1 MKYTKL
7 MATLTISLS
16 LVLSGCANN
25 SNDNHSAK
33 SSKSSDVTKNL
44 PNTDTSDLASLNY
57 QNNTSA
63 IMTVNNDASN
73 LKASDWKYNHVE
85 YTNLDSLNRTSEGNT
100 AYLEKRNIAN
110 DSLRTRQVV
119 QPTGWHQKFV
129 NNDAIINRGHEIAY
143 SLSKGISV
151 NGKYEPSVQSGDQNN
166 LKNLFTQTAF
176 SNQKLQTIYESQV
189 REALRKDKKVIFQ
202 VTPIFRGN
210 ELMARGVHMQAI
222 STDGTLNFNVYIF
235 NVQPGVEFDYST
247 GRSKINNDI
256 KVPTPEN
263 APTFNNNRH
272 STYKKHHYVRDAVAV
287 GVVHHA
293 VKKHYERKYRK
304 EYKKTYQDRQY
315 HSRRHYF
322 RHRY

>member
-1 MKYTKL
+1 
-7 MATLTISLS
+7 MATITIGLS

-25 SNDNHSAK
+25 NENTSTK
-33 SSKSSDVTKNL
+33 SSKSTDVTKNL
-44 PNTDTSDLASLNY
+44 PNTNTSDLASLNY

-63 IMTVNNDASN
+63 IMTVNNDAST

-85 YTNLDSLNRTSEGNT
+85 YTNLDSLNRTSQGNT

-110 DSLRTRQVV
+110 DSLRIRQVV
-119 QPTGWHQKFV
+119 EPTGWHQKFI

-151 NGKYEPSVQSGDQNN
+151 NGKYEPTVQSGDQNN

-202 VTPIFRGN
+202 VTPIFRGD
-210 ELMARGVHMQAI
+210 ELMARGIHMQAI
-222 STDGTLNFNVYIF
+222 STDGSLNFNVYIF

-247 GRSKINNDI
+247 GRSKINNEI
-256 KVPTPEN
+256 KVPTPAN
-263 APTFNNNRH
+263 APSFNNHRNSYR
-272 STYKKHHYVRDAVAV
+272 KHHYVRDAVVA
-287 GVVHHA
+287 GVVHHEI
-293 VKKHYERKYRK
+293 KKHYERKYRK
-304 EYKKTYQDRQY
+304 EYKKETEHRTY
-315 HSRRHYF
+315 HSRRHYY
-322 RHRY
+322 RHKY

>member
-1 MKYTKL
+1 
-7 MATLTISLS
+7 MATLTIGLS

-25 SNDNHSAK
+25 SNENTATK
-33 SSKSSDVTKNL
+33 SSKSSDVTKDL
-44 PNTDTSDLASLNY
+44 PNTNTSDLASLNY

-73 LKASDWKYNHVE
+73 LKTSDWKYNHVE

-222 STDGTLNFNVYIF
+222 STDETLNFNVYIS
-235 NVQPGVEFDYST
+235 NVQPGVEFDYAT

-263 APTFNNNRH
+263 APSFNNH
-272 STYKKHHYVRDAVAV
+272 SNSYRKHHYVRDAVVA
-287 GVVHHA
+287 GVVHHEI
-293 VKKHYERKYRK
+293 KKHYERKYRK
-304 EYKKTYQDRQY
+304 EYKKETKHHQY
-315 HSRRHYF
+315 HSRRHYY
-322 RHRY
+322 RHKY

>member
-7 MATLTISLS
+7 MATLTIGLS

-25 SNDNHSAK
+25 SNENTATK
-33 SSKSSDVTKNL
+33 SSKSSDVTKDL
-44 PNTDTSDLASLNY
+44 PNTNTSDLASLNY

-73 LKASDWKYNHVE
+73 LKTSDWKYNHVE

-222 STDGTLNFNVYIF
+222 STDGTLNFNVYIS
-235 NVQPGVEFDYST
+235 NVQPGVEFDYAT

-263 APTFNNNRH
+263 APSFNNH
-272 STYKKHHYVRDAVAV
+272 SNSYRKHHYVRDAVVA
-287 GVVHHA
+287 GVVHHEI
-293 VKKHYERKYRK
+293 KKHYERKYRK
-304 EYKKTYQDRQY
+304 EYKKETEHRQY
-315 HSRRHYF
+315 HSRRHYY
-322 RHRY
+322 RHKY

>member
-7 MATLTISLS
+7 MATLTIGFS

-25 SNDNHSAK
+25 SNENTASK
-33 SSKSSDVTKNL
+33 SSKSSDVTKDL
-44 PNTDTSDLASLNY
+44 SNTNTSDLASLNY
-57 QNNTSA
+57 QNNTPA

-222 STDGTLNFNVYIF
+222 STDGSLNFNVYIF
-235 NVQPGVEFDYST
+235 NVQPGVEFDYAT
-247 GRSKINNDI
+247 GKSKINNEI

-263 APTFNNNRH
+263 APSFNNYRNSYR
-272 STYKKHHYVRDAVAV
+272 KHHYVRDAVVA
-287 GVVHHA
+287 GVVHHEI
-293 VKKHYERKYRK
+293 KKHYEKKYRK
-304 EYKKTYQDRQY
+304 EYKKETEHHQY
-315 HSRRHYF
+315 HSRRHYY
-322 RHRY
+322 RHKY

>member
-1 MKYTKL
+1 MKYTKV
-7 MATLTISLS
+7 MATLTIGLS

-25 SNDNHSAK
+25 SNEKTATK
-33 SSKSSDVTKNL
+33 SSKSSDVTKDL
-44 PNTDTSDLASLNY
+44 PNTNTSDLASLNY

-100 AYLEKRNIAN
+100 AYLEKCNIAN
-110 DSLRTRQVV
+110 DILRTRQVV

-189 REALRKDKKVIFQ
+189 REALRKDKRVIFQ

-222 STDGTLNFNVYIF
+222 STDGSLNFNVYIF
-235 NVQPGVEFDYST
+235 NVQPGVEFDYAT
-247 GRSKINNDI
+247 GRSKINNEI
-256 KVPTPEN
+256 KVPTPAN
-263 APTFNNNRH
+263 APSFNNHRNSYR
-272 STYKKHHYVRDAVAV
+272 KHHYVRDAVVA
-287 GVVHHA
+287 GVVHHEI
-293 VKKHYERKYRK
+293 KKHYERKYRK
-304 EYKKTYQDRQY
+304 EYKKESEHRQY
-315 HSRRHYF
+315 HSRRHYY
-322 RHRY
+322 RHKY

>member
-7 MATLTISLS
+7 MATLTIGLS

-25 SNDNHSAK
+25 SNENTATK

-44 PNTDTSDLASLNY
+44 PNTNTSDLASLNY

-73 LKASDWKYNHVE
+73 LKTSDWKYNHVE

-202 VTPIFRGN
+202 VTPIFRGS

-235 NVQPGVEFDYST
+235 NVQPGVEFDYAT

-263 APTFNNNRH
+263 APSFNNH
-272 STYKKHHYVRDAVAV
+272 SNSYRKHHYVRDAVVA
-287 GVVHHA
+287 GVIHHEI
-293 VKKHYERKYRK
+293 KKHYERKYRK
-304 EYKKTYQDRQY
+304 EYKKETGHRQY
-315 HSRRHYF
+315 HSRRHYY
-322 RHRY
+322 RHKY

>member
-7 MATLTISLS
+7 MASFTIGLS

-25 SNDNHSAK
+25 SNENTVSK
-33 SSKSSDVTKNL
+33 SSKSSDVTKDL
-44 PNTDTSDLASLNY
+44 SNTNTSDLASLNY

-63 IMTVNNDASN
+63 IMTVNNDSSN

-110 DSLRTRQVV
+110 DNLRTRQVV

-202 VTPIFRGN
+202 VTPIFRGD
-210 ELMARGVHMQAI
+210 ELMARGIHMQAI
-222 STDGTLNFNVYIF
+222 STDGSLNFNVYIF

-247 GRSKINNDI
+247 GRSKINNEI
-256 KVPTPEN
+256 KVPTPAN
-263 APTFNNNRH
+263 APSFNNHRNSYR
-272 STYKKHHYVRDAVAV
+272 KHHYVRDAVVA
-287 GVVHHA
+287 GVVHHEI
-293 VKKHYERKYRK
+293 KKHYERKYRK
-304 EYKKTYQDRQY
+304 EYKKETEHRTY
-315 HSRRHYF
+315 HSRRHYY
-322 RHRY
+322 RHKY